1 MIAIKDMEMPKNCG
15 ECDCSCWHDYCGTY
29 FCSLTGNDVL
39 ENQKDMDCPLVE
51 IEENKVGKWIDCGH
65 VDRGFRKYKCSICS
79 DFVYEKEY
87 LIKHHKYCLHCGAD
101 MVGAENEN

>member
-1 MIAIKDMEMPKNCG
+1 MVAIKDVEMPKNCA
-15 ECDCSCWHDYCGTY
+15 ECMVRQNCKVSDEWDEFDWYYDGR
-29 FCSLTGNDVL
+29 L
-39 ENQKDMDCPLVE
+39 EGCPLVE